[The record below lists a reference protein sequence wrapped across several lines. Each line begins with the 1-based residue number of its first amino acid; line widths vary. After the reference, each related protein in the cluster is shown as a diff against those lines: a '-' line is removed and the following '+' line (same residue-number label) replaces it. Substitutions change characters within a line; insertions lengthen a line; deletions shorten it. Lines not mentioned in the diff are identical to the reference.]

1 MGPIDIF
8 HSANDQVDQCA
19 ERTMNIVQ
27 NYENEL
33 CVYEA
38 QWSLGFVRAKIS
50 RFMSDPKYFIH

>member
-27 NYENEL
+27 NYEN
-33 CVYEA
+33 VFMRH
-38 QWSLGFVRAKIS
+38 SGHFGFVKAKNS
-50 RFMSDPKYFIH
+50 RSMSDPKYFIH